1 MDITLDKKNSTEA
14 SIKVTLNENDYQS
27 NVEEKVKD
35 YARKAN
41 IKGFRPGKVPTGII
55 RKMYGKSIL
64 AEEVN
69 SLLSKSLSEYIKD
82 NKIQIIGEPLPNME
96 TAEQID
102 WDNQKDFEFDYDIG
116 LVDEF
121 SYDLSKKLKVDSYK
135 IETDKKTLDETLD
148 NVKKQFG
155 NVTNPEVSEKGD
167 DFYGEFKEV
176 EGELSNEALL
186 KWDDINKKESK
197 KFVGLKPGDSIEF
210 DIKKVTD
217 DELTLANLIG
227 VGNDKAKELSGQ
239 FSFTLKNVNRT
250 EPAELNQELFD
261 KVFGPGAVS
270 NEEEFTEK
278 VKETV
283 EENYKRES
291 DYFLD
296 HSIRQ
301 SILKDTKIEIP
312 TEFLKKWLL
321 ASNEGKVTIEDIEK
335 EIDQY
340 IESLKWDL
348 IRNKVAEDNE
358 IKVEN
363 EEIVDR
369 AKSMILQQFG
379 GAGMAEQLKDH
390 MDAFADNY
398 LKAENGQ
405 NYMKVFNEVRDQKIL
420 AFIKES
426 ITLKDKKVDI
436 EEFKK
441 IVSK

>member
-14 SIKVTLNENDYQS
+14 LIKVTLKENDYQS

-41 IKGFRPGKVPTGII
+41 IKGFRPGKVPTGLI

-69 SLLSKSLSEYIKD
+69 TLLSKSLSEYLRE

-96 TAEQID
+96 KAEKID
-102 WDNQKDFEFDYDIG
+102 WDHQKEFEFDYDIG

-121 SYDLSKKLKVDSYK
+121 KYDLSKNLKVESYK
-135 IETDKKTLDETLD
+135 IESDQKTIDETLE
-148 NVKKQFG
+148 NIKKQFG
-155 NVTNPEVSEKGD
+155 KVINPEVSLEGD
-167 DFYGEFKEV
+167 DFYGEIKEV
-176 EGELSNEALL
+176 EGELSNEGLL
-186 KWDDINKKESK
+186 KWDDISKNEQK
-197 KFVGLKPGDSIEF
+197 KFVGLKSGDSVTF
-210 DIKKVTD
+210 DIKETVQNDHTIAHLVD
-217 DELTLANLIG
+217 
-227 VGNDKAKELSGQ
+227 VGHNKAKEISGE
-239 FSFTLKNVNRT
+239 FTFTLKNINRT
-250 EPAELNQELFD
+250 EAAELNQELFD
-261 KVFGPGAVS
+261 KVFGPDAVGS
-270 NEEEFTEK
+270 TDEFTQK

-283 EENYKRES
+283 EDNYKRES

-296 HSIRQ
+296 YSIRQ
-301 SILKDTKIEIP
+301 TLVEKTKIEVP
-312 TEFLKKWLL
+312 SEFLKKWLL
-321 ASNEGKVTIEDIEK
+321 ASNEGKVTPDDIEK

-348 IRNKVAEDNE
+348 LRNKVAEDNE

-363 EEIVDR
+363 SEIVDR
-369 AKSMILQQFG
+369 AKMMILQQLG

-398 LKAENGQ
+398 LKGENGQ
-405 NYMKVFNEVRDQKIL
+405 NYVKLYNEVRDEKIL
-420 AFIKES
+420 AYIKDN
-426 ITLKDKKVDI
+426 ITLKEKKVDI

>member
-14 SIKVTLNENDYQS
+14 LIKVTLKENDYQS

-41 IKGFRPGKVPTGII
+41 IKGFRPGKVPTGLI

-69 SLLSKSLSEYIKD
+69 TLLSKSLSDYIKE

-96 TAEQID
+96 KAEKID
-102 WDNQKDFEFDYDIG
+102 WDNQKEFEFDYDIG
-116 LVDEF
+116 LVDHFE
-121 SYDLSKKLKVDSYK
+121 YDLSKKTKVDSYK
-135 IETDKKTLDETLD
+135 IESDQKTIDETLD

-155 NVTNPEVSEKGD
+155 KVINPEVSEAGD
-167 DFYGEFKEV
+167 DFYGEIKEV
-176 EGELSNEALL
+176 EGELSNEGLL
-186 KWDDINKKESK
+186 KWEDISKKEQK
-197 KFVGLKPGDSIEF
+197 KFVGLKSGDSIEF
-210 DIKKVTD
+210 DIKEVLE
-217 DELTLANLIG
+217 DEHAIAHLVD
-227 VGNDKAKELSGQ
+227 VGHDKANEVSGK
-239 FSFTLKNVNRT
+239 FSLTLKNINRT
-250 EPAELNQELFD
+250 EPAEINQELFD
-261 KVFGPGAVS
+261 KVFGPNGV
-270 NEEEFTEK
+270 NNDEEFIQK

-283 EENYKRES
+283 EDNYKRES

-296 HSIRQ
+296 HNIRQ
-301 SILKDTKIEIP
+301 QLIKNTKIEVP
-312 TEFLKKWLL
+312 SEFLKKWLL
-321 ASNEGKVTIEDIEK
+321 ASNEGKITLDDIER
-335 EIDQY
+335 ELDQY

-348 IRNKVAEDNE
+348 LRNKIAEDSE

-369 AKSMILQQFG
+369 AKIMILQQLG
-379 GAGMAEQLKDH
+379 GQGMADQLKDH

-398 LKAENGQ
+398 LKGENGQ
-405 NYMKVFNEVRDQKIL
+405 NYMKVYNEVRDEKIL

-426 ITLKDKKVDI
+426 ITLKEKKVDI